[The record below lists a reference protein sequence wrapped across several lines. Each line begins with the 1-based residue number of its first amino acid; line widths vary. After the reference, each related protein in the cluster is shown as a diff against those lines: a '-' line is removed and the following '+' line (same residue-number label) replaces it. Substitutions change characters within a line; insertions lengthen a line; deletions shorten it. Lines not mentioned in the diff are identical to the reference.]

1 MKIYRIQ
8 PIYFDLTRIKKLY
21 FDLSYFSRS
30 ACTRYYLGSV
40 GSNLIKPTLYLLKFK
55 SLFLIHTSLLLQDT
69 CLLCVF

>member
-21 FDLSYFSRS
+21 FDLSNFSRS

-40 GSNLIKPTLYLLKFK
+40 GSNL
-55 SLFLIHTSLLLQDT
+55 TSDIWFVL
-69 CLLCVF
+69 